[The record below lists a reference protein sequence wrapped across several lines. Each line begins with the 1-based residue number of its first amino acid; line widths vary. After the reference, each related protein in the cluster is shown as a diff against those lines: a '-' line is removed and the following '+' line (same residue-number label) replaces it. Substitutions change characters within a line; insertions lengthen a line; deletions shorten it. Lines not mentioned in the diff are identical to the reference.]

1 MPNDKGKGEPMTV
14 TRRDFLAGVCAAG
27 FAAGLPRPIQAQ
39 PRGSVLQM
47 PPLLDAT
54 SSGAFDLIAR
64 DAKTAFM
71 GHTASATWG
80 FNNQTFL
87 GPTLRLAADRTVAAS
102 VTNHLTKPFALH
114 WHGLLV
120 PGHADGGPHMP
131 IAPKKK
137 WSIELDIN
145 QPPAT
150 IWYHSH
156 THLHTADHVQ
166 KGLAGV
172 IQLSDGRDDERG
184 LPTEY
189 GIDDLT
195 LVIQDRRFD
204 RRGKMVYD
212 PGMHDEMMGFIGDVI
227 LINGQVGAKAIVPRG
242 IVRLR
247 LLNGSNAR
255 VYDLASRAG
264 RALHLVATDAG
275 FLDRPTTI
283 EVLRLSPG
291 ERAEV
296 LIDFTDGTNDVLFSG
311 PNPNAGMMGGG
322 MMSRAKNSDFDI
334 LPIEVSSTRATRIE
348 RLPESLGGAMPD
360 LVTLGAFRRDITL
373 DMGMGGM
380 MRRSDKRHSINGQS
394 FDMDRLN
401 FSVQRGAIE
410 VWTIEGQMMAH
421 PLHIH
426 GVMFQVL
433 SENGGPISPRNRGWK
448 DTVLVD
454 GRIEIAV
461 QFDQPASADK
471 PFMFHCHI
479 LEHEDGGMMGQFAV
493 V

>member
-1 MPNDKGKGEPMTV
+1 MTV
-14 TRRDFLAGVCAAG
+14 TRRAFLASVCAAG
-27 FAAGLPRPIQAQ
+27 LAAGLPRPIRAQ
-39 PRGSVLQM
+39 PEGSVLQM

-54 SSGAFDLIAR
+54 SSGAFDLVAQ
-64 DAKTAFM
+64 DAETAFI
-71 GHTASATWG
+71 GRTASATWG

-87 GPTLRLAADRTVAAS
+87 GPTLRLAANRAVAAS
-102 VTNHLTKPFALH
+102 VTNHLTEPFALH

-120 PGHADGGPHMP
+120 PGYADGGPHMP
-131 IAPKKK
+131 IEPKKK

-156 THLHTADHVQ
+156 THLHTANHVQ

-212 PGMHDEMMGFIGDVI
+212 PGMHDEMMGFTGDVI
-227 LINGQVGAKAIVPRG
+227 LVNGQVGAKAVVPRG

-264 RALHLVATDAG
+264 RLLHLVATDAG

-283 EVLRLSPG
+283 EVLRLAPG

-296 LIDFTDGTNDVLFSG
+296 LIDFTDGTNDVLVSG
-311 PNPNAGMMGGG
+311 PNPNVGMMGGG
-322 MMSRAKNSDFDI
+322 MM
-334 LPIEVSSTRATRIE
+334 
-348 RLPESLGGAMPD
+348 G
-360 LVTLGAFRRDITL
+360 
-373 DMGMGGM
+373 
-380 MRRSDKRHSINGQS
+380 
-394 FDMDRLN
+394 
-401 FSVQRGAIE
+401 
-410 VWTIEGQMMAH
+410 
-421 PLHIH
+421 
-426 GVMFQVL
+426 
-433 SENGGPISPRNRGWK
+433 
-448 DTVLVD
+448 
-454 GRIEIAV
+454 
-461 QFDQPASADK
+461 
-471 PFMFHCHI
+471 
-479 LEHEDGGMMGQFAV
+479 GGMMGRTQKPALISYQSRWAAHMPLELSV
-493 V
+493 YLRALTV

>member
-1 MPNDKGKGEPMTV
+1 MTV
-14 TRRDFLAGVCAAG
+14 TRRNFLAGASAAG
-27 FAAGLPRPIQAQ
+27 FAAVLPRLLQAQ
-39 PRGSVLQM
+39 PRNNVLQM

-54 SSGAFDLIAR
+54 SSGTFELVAR
-64 DAKTAFM
+64 AAETAFL
-71 GHTASATWG
+71 GKAVSTTWG

-87 GPTLRLAADRTVAAS
+87 GPTLRLAADKNVLAT
-102 VTNHLTKPFALH
+102 VTNRLSKPFALH

-120 PGHADGGPHMP
+120 PGHADGGPHLP
-131 IAPKKK
+131 VEPNKT
-137 WSIELDIN
+137 WSVELDIK

-172 IQLSDGRDDERG
+172 IHLSDGYDDERG
-184 LPTEY
+184 LPTKY

-204 RRGKMVYD
+204 RRGRMVYD
-212 PGMHDEMMGFIGDVI
+212 PSMHDEMMGFIGDVI
-227 LINGQVGAKAIVPRG
+227 LVNGQVGAKAIVPRG

-264 RALHLVATDAG
+264 RLLHLVATDAG
-275 FLDRPTTI
+275 LLDRPTAI
-283 EVLRLSPG
+283 EVLRLAPG

-296 LIDFTDGTNDVLFSG
+296 LIDFTDGTNDVLVSG
-311 PNPNAGMMGGG
+311 PNPNVGMMGGG
-322 MMSRAKNSDFDI
+322 MMRGGMMGRTQKDGFDI
-334 LPIEVSSTRATRIE
+334 LPIEVDSTLATRVE

-360 LVTLGAFRRDITL
+360 LATRGAFRRDITL

-380 MRRSDKRHSINGQS
+380 MRRSHKRHSINGQS
-394 FDMDRLN
+394 FDMDKLN
-401 FSVQRGAIE
+401 FSVQRGATEI
-410 VWTIEGQMMAH
+410 WTIEAQMMAH

-433 SENGGPISPRNRGWK
+433 SENGGPVSPRNRGWK

-454 GRIEIAV
+454 GRVEIAV
-461 QFDQPASADK
+461 RFEQPASTDK